1 MEQEILQEIVIENT
15 GSGGGQFVMTPYKN
29 GYALKRYRGTGEQII
44 VPPFIEQNPVTAIEK
59 KAFLSCK
66 TIKNITLPDTV
77 GEIGDWAFAH
87 AEQLRTVIIP
97 CHTLARGKELFLGCK
112 RLREIVLSGHDS
124 VGEGGL
130 GRMLALT
137 VTVLHDYFLFDPVEA
152 GTAEWVRRWDEKL
165 MDLIELDD
173 LDGFEE
179 LWTCGEEDY
188 EGKDYDIKSYP
199 VEKRKMKL
207 RVVYF
212 RLLYPYK
219 LSEEM
224 NNSLQSYLCRHT
236 KGTQTPQAWELLVEE
251 YSQDLA
257 YYRVF
262 AEAGGITAENFDSL
276 LEDLRD
282 SSAEIRAY
290 LLRYKEEHFAAKD
303 AFAAFELD
311 W

>member
-1 MEQEILQEIVIENT
+1 
-15 GSGGGQFVMTPYKN
+15 
-29 GYALKRYRGTGEQII
+29 
-44 VPPFIEQNPVTAIEK
+44 
-59 KAFLSCK
+59 
-66 TIKNITLPDTV
+66 
-77 GEIGDWAFAH
+77 
-87 AEQLRTVIIP
+87 
-97 CHTLARGKELFLGCK
+97 
-112 RLREIVLSGHDS
+112 
-124 VGEGGL
+124 
-130 GRMLALT
+130 MLALA

-224 NNSLQSYLCRHT
+224 NNSFEGQQRGDSCVSAALQRRAFCR
-236 KGTQTPQAWELLVEE
+236 K
-251 YSQDLA
+251 
-257 YYRVF
+257 RCIC
-262 AEAGGITAENFDSL
+262 GI
-276 LEDLRD
+276 
-282 SSAEIRAY
+282 
-290 LLRYKEEHFAAKD
+290 
-303 AFAAFELD
+303 
-311 W
+311 

>member
-1 MEQEILQEIVIENT
+1 MEQGILQEIVIENT
-15 GSGGGQFVMTPYKN
+15 GSGGGQFVMVPYKN
-29 GYALKRYRGTGEQII
+29 GYALKRYRGTGEQLI
-44 VPPFIEQNPVTAIEK
+44 VPSFIEQKPVTAIEK

-97 CHTLARGKELFLGCK
+97 CHTLTRGKELFLGCK
-112 RLREIVLSGHDS
+112 RLREIVLSGHDNA
-124 VGEGGL
+124 GEGGL
-130 GRMLALT
+130 GRMLALA

-251 YSQDLA
+251 HPQDLA

-262 AEAGGITAENFDSL
+262 AAAGGITAENFDSL